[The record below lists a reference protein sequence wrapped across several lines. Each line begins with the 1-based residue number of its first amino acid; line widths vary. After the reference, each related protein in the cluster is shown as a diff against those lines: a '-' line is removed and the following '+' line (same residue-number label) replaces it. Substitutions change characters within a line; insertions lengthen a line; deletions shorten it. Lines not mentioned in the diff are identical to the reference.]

1 MRKILPRKWF
11 FPLPQNH
18 WIDALSVGIPVFIHC
33 SVLHR
38 FQLNIECGRIK
49 SVLPG
54 MVLLHAYWCV
64 LMLRDR
70 VWLPLGS
77 ERGGGWTYILSLA
90 LKAVLSDADKTI
102 QMSKMQMLCWV
113 LNKTLKLPLFHPPA
127 LPIFCPHSFDGVMFN
142 KQKNKNKVQ
151 RQKKKSKSITYHPLL
166 VALRFTNNGHTGIYC
181 GIMDTTYP
189 LCICTLQL
197 LMFKL

>member
-1 MRKILPRKWF
+1 MWENQVSPTWNGSLT
-11 FPLPQNH
+11 
-18 WIDALSVGIPVFIHC
+18 
-33 SVLHR
+33 
-38 FQLNIECGRIK
+38 
-49 SVLPG
+49 
-54 MVLLHAYWCV
+54 CV
-64 LMLRDR
+64 LMRIN
-70 VWLPLGS
+70 V
-77 ERGGGWTYILSLA
+77 ERPSLTAPWEWKGGGWTCILSLG

-102 QMSKMQMLCWV
+102 QMLKMQMLCWV

-166 VALRFTNNGHTGIYC
+166 VALHFRNNGHTGIYC